1 MGGAEGGAQA
11 RVRWL
16 ADEPDALPPDAT
28 PVPALIVGGG
38 ACGLTAALV
47 LAEAGVEC
55 LVVERDA
62 RPAGSTAL
70 SSGFIPAAGT
80 RAQRARGIEDTPA
93 TFAQDI
99 QHKAHGDAAPHL
111 VRAYTEAIGPALD
124 FLQDQGLHWEVLGD
138 FLYPGHSRHR
148 MHCLPERTGAA
159 LMAALGRAVQ
169 ARGVPVLVDA
179 TARELIVDRQHRVRG
194 VRLQRPG
201 GLQETVTC
209 DALLLACNG
218 YGGSAELR
226 QRFLGAMAQAPFA
239 GHTGNDGSAARWGE
253 ALGAP
258 LADMPACQGH
268 GSWAVPQGALISWAL
283 MAEGGVQI
291 NARGERFHDESRGY
305 SEAAPAVLAQPGG
318 IAWCVFDDPLLALAR
333 GFPDFVQAA
342 EAGALR
348 SAGDLAALAAVIG
361 CDEQALARTLAA
373 VAPGVTDPHGR
384 RFVRA
389 LRPPYHAV
397 RVTGALFH
405 TQGGLDVDGDG
416 RVRAADGAPLPNLWA
431 GGGAAR
437 GVSGPRLEG
446 CLSGNGLLSAVA
458 GGWITAHAIA
468 GFCRAAPSSE

>member
-1 MGGAEGGAQA
+1 MPAAQPA
-11 RVRWL
+11 VRWL
-16 ADEPDALPPDAT
+16 DDEPAALPPGVT
-28 PVPALIVGGG
+28 HVPALIVGAG

-47 LAEAGVEC
+47 LVEAGIEC

-62 RPAGSTAL
+62 QPAGSTAL

-80 RAQRARGIEDTPA
+80 RAQQARGIEDAPA
-93 TFAQDI
+93 AFAQDI
-99 QHKAHGDAAPHL
+99 QHKAGGDAAPRL
-111 VRAYTEAIGPALD
+111 VQAYTEAIGPALD
-124 FLQDQGLHWEVLGD
+124 FLQDQGLRWEVLDG

-148 MHCLPERTGAA
+148 MHCLPERTGVA
-159 LMAALGRAVQ
+159 LVAALGRAVQ
-169 ARGVPVLVDA
+169 ARGVPVLGEA
-179 TARELIVDRQHRVRG
+179 TARELIVDRRRHVRG

-201 GLQETVTC
+201 GLQETVAC
-209 DALLLACNG
+209 EALLLACNG

-226 QRFLGAMAQAPFA
+226 QRFLGAMALAPFA
-239 GHTGNDGSAARWGE
+239 GHAGNDGTAVRWGE
-253 ALGAP
+253 ALGAR
-258 LADMPACQGH
+258 LADMAACQGH
-268 GSWAVPQGALISWAL
+268 GSWAVPHGALISWAL

-318 IAWCVFDDPLLALAR
+318 TAWCVFDDPLLALAR

-348 SAGDLAALAAVIG
+348 SAVDVAALAAVIG
-361 CDEQALARTLAA
+361 CDEPALARTLEA
-373 VAPGVTDPHGR
+373 VAPGLADPHGR
-384 RFVRA
+384 SFVRA

-405 TQGGLDVDGDG
+405 TQGGLDVDDQG
-416 RVRAADGAPLPNLWA
+416 RVCAADGTPLPNLWA

-446 CLSGNGLLSAVA
+446 YLSGNGLLSAVA
-458 GGWITAHAIA
+458 GAWISAHAIA
-468 GFCRAAPSSE
+468 GFCRAIA

>member
-1 MGGAEGGAQA
+1 MPGLEAA
-11 RVRWL
+11 VCWL
-16 ADEPDALPPDAT
+16 DDEPGALPDDAT
-28 PVPALIVGGG
+28 HVQVLIVGGG

-47 LAEAGVEC
+47 LADAGIEC

-62 RPAGSTAL
+62 QPTGSTAL

-80 RAQRARGIEDTPA
+80 RAQRLRGIEDDPA
-93 TFAQDI
+93 TFARDL
-99 QHKAHGDAAPHL
+99 QHKAGGDAAPQL
-111 VRAYTEAIGPALD
+111 VQAYTEAIGPALD
-124 FLQDQGLHWEVLGD
+124 FLQDHGLRWEVLDG

-159 LMAALGRAVQ
+159 LMAALVRAVQ
-169 ARGVPVLVDA
+169 ARGVPLLGDA
-179 TARELIVDRQHRVRG
+179 TARELIVDGQRRVRG
-194 VRLQRPG
+194 VRLLRPG
-201 GLQETVTC
+201 GLQETVAC

-226 QRFLGAMAQAPFA
+226 QRFLGAMAQAPYA
-239 GHTGNDGSAARWGE
+239 GHTGNDGSAVRWGE
-253 ALGAP
+253 ALGAR
-258 LADMPACQGH
+258 LADMAACQGH

-283 MAEGGVQI
+283 MAEGGVQV

-348 SAGDLAALAAVIG
+348 SAADAAALATVIG
-361 CDEQALARTLAA
+361 CEGVVLARTLRG
-373 VAPGVTDPHGR
+373 VAPGGPDPHGR
-384 RFVRA
+384 RFLRA
-389 LRPPYHAV
+389 LQPPYHAV

-405 TQGGLDVDGDG
+405 TQGGLDVDGQG
-416 RVRAADGAPLPNLWA
+416 RVCAVDGTPLPNLWA

-446 CLSGNGLLSAVA
+446 YLSGNGLLSAVA

-468 GFCRAAPSSE
+468 EACTAVG